1 MATSYG
7 FAGPRIVRDDLYFYY
22 NLANPN
28 SYNLSTPL
36 ILRDTSGNKINA
48 SLNNGPTFNMSSGG
62 ILTMDGVDDSISST
76 ISRVGAD
83 NTTQII
89 WYKWN
94 GVNQAKIISYI
105 GSNTGTNGIGIY
117 IGNNNCAATN
127 YIGIFYGGI
136 SCNIT
141 NNATDTIG
149 TSWRML
155 SVTRIIGSTKLFR
168 DTTELRNNVSSYNG
182 TTTTFTQFICN
193 PGGDIGM
200 IMVYNRALT
209 QAEITQNFNATRGRF
224 GV

>member
-7 FAGPRIVRDDLYFYY
+7 PKIVRDGLYFYY

-48 SLNNGPTFNMSSGG
+48 SLSNGPIFSTFNGG
-62 ILTMDGVDDSISST
+62 ILSMDGVDDSITNT

-83 NTTQII
+83 NTTQIV
-89 WYKWN
+89 WFKWN
-94 GVNQAKIISYI
+94 GVNQGRIISYI
-105 GSNTGTNGIGIY
+105 GSNAGTNGIGIY
-117 IGNNNCAATN
+117 IGSNSCAATN

-136 SCNIT
+136 SCNTT
-141 NNATDTIG
+141 NNPTDTIG

-155 SVTRIIGSTKLFR
+155 SLTRVVWSTRLYR
-168 DTTELRNNVSSYNG
+168 DTTELRNISSAYNG
-182 TTTTFTQFICN
+182 SSTTFTQFICA